1 MGIRLHVALN
11 VLVQVRLLSEAQ
23 TAAERATEG
32 SLTRVDAKVVVEVV
46 ELAEELG
53 AALKVALQNLEGPFG
68 LRVLVLENSKFFLQL
83 ILAELGAGTQLE
95 DFPQLVGQDLAA
107 LLDLNSGHVLRDLSL
122 DVRAADHRAVL
133 PDQVSPIRVFFFRYL
148 L

>member
-1 MGIRLHVALN
+1 MAY
-11 VLVQVRLLSEAQ
+11 
-23 TAAERATEG
+23 G
-32 SLTRVDAKVVVEVV
+32 SARII
-46 ELAEELG
+46 EE
-53 AALKVALQNLEGPFG
+53 KNWT
-68 LRVLVLENSKFFLQL
+68 ENSKFFLQL

>member
-68 LRVLVLENSKFFLQL
+68 LRVLVLEDSKFFLQL
-83 ILAELGAGTQLE
+83 ILAELRAGTQLE

-122 DVRAADHRAVL
+122 NVCAADHRAVL
-133 PDQVSPIRVFFFRYL
+133 PDQVSPI
-148 L
+148 